1 MRNLVQKPTTS
12 RRHLMGS
19 PLLGVLTGLLGMF
32 LFLFSLESAVGQA
45 PGGPPSSEYPGSG
58 YPEGYDGSGDSDT
71 ETEYESEMG
80 YEYDGTA
87 GGRPGGRRGGTANAN
102 DVMMQSYGSVMT
114 SLLNTV
120 DLNKLFAPDS
130 QLAMIDAGPV
140 LSVEAEH
147 AYQSG
152 NYPLALELFY
162 GHMVT
167 EYDQA
172 RVSLQT
178 VNYSKLLR
186 RPVWQTR
193 FGVSFTVRGEIDAD
207 PQPVK
212 EGKTAVRVAAGGG
225 GGAGPDSYPEDRSAD
240 YEEDTGQDMEAMAAS
255 YPSGDGY
262 GNQLP
267 SSQSRKSTPQA
278 VMLSA
283 EANEQLDKYL
293 GLVARI
299 VAEEFEARYRQGDYG
314 AILINVMPPEPVDR
328 RRRQPG
334 EAEVV
339 VASQA
344 PMSQEVMDALADSP
358 EPRPLWRPG
367 IMYYGEGESTDVVR
381 EAKLENVDVLLHF
394 DIVLKPSRN
403 EKYVQNLSR
412 CRLIHVETGKSLGV
426 SKGIDNFEAIRLA
439 QKGLSDEREYVTGQ
453 LENLFLFL
461 DRSVKTA
468 PLPPLTAE
476 IAKRRVGSLLASTS
490 SNSLRT
496 LAEIRL
502 YQMQELI
509 TAEEAEAAFD
519 ILGGDEALLLLHAPL
534 EERLKMARKWAVKSV
549 PEFN

>member
-12 RRHLMGS
+12 RRYLMGS

-240 YEEDTGQDMEAMAAS
+240 YEEDTG
-255 YPSGDGY
+255 
-262 GNQLP
+262 
-267 SSQSRKSTPQA
+267 
-278 VMLSA
+278 
-283 EANEQLDKYL
+283 
-293 GLVARI
+293 
-299 VAEEFEARYRQGDYG
+299 
-314 AILINVMPPEPVDR
+314 
-328 RRRQPG
+328 
-334 EAEVV
+334 
-339 VASQA
+339 
-344 PMSQEVMDALADSP
+344 
-358 EPRPLWRPG
+358 
-367 IMYYGEGESTDVVR
+367 
-381 EAKLENVDVLLHF
+381 
-394 DIVLKPSRN
+394 
-403 EKYVQNLSR
+403 
-412 CRLIHVETGKSLGV
+412 
-426 SKGIDNFEAIRLA
+426 
-439 QKGLSDEREYVTGQ
+439 
-453 LENLFLFL
+453 
-461 DRSVKTA
+461 
-468 PLPPLTAE
+468 
-476 IAKRRVGSLLASTS
+476 
-490 SNSLRT
+490 
-496 LAEIRL
+496 
-502 YQMQELI
+502 
-509 TAEEAEAAFD
+509 
-519 ILGGDEALLLLHAPL
+519 
-534 EERLKMARKWAVKSV
+534 
-549 PEFN
+549 